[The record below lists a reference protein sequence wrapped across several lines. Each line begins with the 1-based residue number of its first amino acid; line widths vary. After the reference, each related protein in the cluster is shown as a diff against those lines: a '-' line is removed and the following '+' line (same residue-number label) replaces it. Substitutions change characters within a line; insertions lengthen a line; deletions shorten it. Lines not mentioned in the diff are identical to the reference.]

1 MVVEILILIAI
12 AILGG
17 VSLKTL
23 SEIKGGIDRLILINE
38 EFLLLLLKRMSGQY
52 RIEDVDGD
60 ERQQSNPSVR
70 YRHVGLIAHG
80 TSP

>member
-17 VSLKTL
+17 VSLKIL

-38 EFLLLLLKRMSGQY
+38 EIFVAVAKK
-52 RIEDVDGD
+52 DVGAIPDRRRG
-60 ERQQSNPSVR
+60 R
-70 YRHVGLIAHG
+70 
-80 TSP
+80 

>member
-17 VSLKTL
+17 VSLKIL

-38 EFLLLLLKRMSGQY
+38 ENFVAVAKK
-52 RIEDVDGD
+52 DVGAIPDRRRG
-60 ERQQSNPSVR
+60 R
-70 YRHVGLIAHG
+70 
-80 TSP
+80 